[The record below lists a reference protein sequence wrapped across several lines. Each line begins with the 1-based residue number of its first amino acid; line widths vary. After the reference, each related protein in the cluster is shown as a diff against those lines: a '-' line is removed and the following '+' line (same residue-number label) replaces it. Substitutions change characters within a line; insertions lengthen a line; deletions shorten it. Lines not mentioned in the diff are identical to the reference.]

1 MSHQARQ
8 QSWTLSRELMLGR
21 QDPMNWKRS
30 SVPGGTKTVAS
41 QITPYP
47 PQTWEFHALRR
58 SPRSDSKVSG
68 NVLRNAKVR

>member
-8 QSWTLSRELMLGR
+8 EIWTLSRELMLGR
-21 QDPMNWKRS
+21 QDPVTWKRS

-47 PQTWEFHALRR
+47 HQTWKFHALWRLLK
-58 SPRSDSKVSG
+58 SDTEVSG
-68 NVLRNAKVR
+68 NVLRNTRVR

>member
-8 QSWTLSRELMLGR
+8 QSWTLSSELMLGR
-21 QDPMNWKRS
+21 QDPVTWKRS
-30 SVPGGTKTVAS
+30 FVPGGTKTVAS

-58 SPRSDSKVSG
+58 SPESDSEVSG
-68 NVLRNAKVR
+68 NVLRNTRVR